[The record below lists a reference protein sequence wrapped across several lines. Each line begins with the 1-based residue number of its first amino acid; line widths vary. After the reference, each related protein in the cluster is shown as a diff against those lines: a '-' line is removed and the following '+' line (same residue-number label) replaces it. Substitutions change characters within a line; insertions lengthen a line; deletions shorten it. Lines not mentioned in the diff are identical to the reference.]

1 MSADQLISQLMGI
14 VRALL
19 AIMALLLGA
28 FAIWKIVGTGF
39 NVDSKTAAEVAACFA
54 ITYFCLSK

>member
-1 MSADQLISQLMGI
+1 MNADQLVSQLMGI

-19 AIMALLLGA
+19 AVMALLLGG
-28 FAIWKIVGTGF
+28 FAVWKIIGTGF
-39 NVDSKTAAEVAACFA
+39 NVDAKTAAEVAACFA